1 VIYLDS
7 SALLKLL
14 LQERETEALRSWLS
28 TRTHLAAVS
37 SELAWVEVVRAMRRA
52 DAARVP
58 TARALLSGLDL
69 VPLTSAVI
77 QQAADV
83 GEVTLRSLDAIHL
96 ASALTLGPDLT
107 AFVAYDQRLAAA
119 AQAAGLEVSQP
130 GAHASH

>member
-14 LQERETEALRSWLS
+14 LQEQETDALRSWLS
-28 TRTHLAAVS
+28 TRAHLTAVS
-37 SELAWVEVVRAMRRA
+37 SELASVEVVRAMRRT

-69 VPLTSAVI
+69 VPLTGSVI
-77 QQAADV
+77 EQAAEV

-96 ASALTLGPDLT
+96 ASALSLHPDLT
-107 AFVAYDQRLAAA
+107 AFVAYDDRLTAAA
-119 AQAAGLEVSQP
+119 RAAGLDVSQP
-130 GAHASH
+130 GARASH